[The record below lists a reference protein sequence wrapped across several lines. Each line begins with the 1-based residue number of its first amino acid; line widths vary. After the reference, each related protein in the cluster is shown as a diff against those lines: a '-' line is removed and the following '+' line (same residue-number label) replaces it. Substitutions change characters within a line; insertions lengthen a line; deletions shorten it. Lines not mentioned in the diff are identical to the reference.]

1 MEGAIQVGVL
11 MAGYWGLEMAG
22 KEEVCTAY
30 PDVTSGSRGLNH
42 MVVIQMLSRALGLVP
57 WAADLETG
65 VAHDK
70 VSSRTTAYQPVTC
83 NADVAQLVAHH
94 LAKVRVASSSLVIR
108 SKAFLMLEGSSSK
121 KP

>member
-22 KEEVCTAY
+22 KEEACAAY

-65 VAHDK
+65 EAHDK
-70 VSSRTTAYQPVTC
+70 VSSRTTAYQSGTC

-108 SKAFLMLEGSSSK
+108 SKAFLMLEGILSK
-121 KP
+121 